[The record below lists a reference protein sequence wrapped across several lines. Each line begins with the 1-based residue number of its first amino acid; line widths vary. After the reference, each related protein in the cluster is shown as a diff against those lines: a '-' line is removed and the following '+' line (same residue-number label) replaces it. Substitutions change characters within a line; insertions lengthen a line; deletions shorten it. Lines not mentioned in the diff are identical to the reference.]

1 MAKKLSVPMIKDETL
16 FESLRGD
23 RVFQHL
29 APFNSPGSIPA
40 TLSDGMVNS
49 RPQLYR
55 WEDNPII
62 TGTLRFLKLYEVS
75 YVGAGIVMVN
85 VDTGAAYFMLSDE
98 YAHMMNQTIADH
110 NQITGSWQVIK
121 QGHAYSL
128 QWITPK
134 ADLE

>member
-1 MAKKLSVPMIKDETL
+1 MIKDETL
-16 FESLRGD
+16 FDSLRGD

-75 YVGAGIVMVN
+75 YVGAGIIMVN

-110 NQITGSWQVIK
+110 NRITGSWQVIK

-128 QWITPK
+128 RWITPK
-134 ADLE
+134 ADPE